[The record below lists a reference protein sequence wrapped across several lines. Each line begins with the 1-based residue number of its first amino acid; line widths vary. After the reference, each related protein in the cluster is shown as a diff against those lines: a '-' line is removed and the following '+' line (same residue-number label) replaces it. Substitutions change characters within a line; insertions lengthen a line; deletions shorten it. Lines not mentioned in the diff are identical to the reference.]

1 MIVPKAMLMLD
12 WNPNPKA
19 KTFIGTESEISATE
33 EERKSNVMSRERP
46 KRGTLPPAQEV
57 SLKSLFYL
65 QRTIEPNAKDSDFFI
80 FYFLRLLLFLPS
92 NKLQML
98 YIQFGWFCGLWFIIP
113 ILWMNWTRDLI
124 LHLALTRIGG
134 VVWAWSMRKWSDRK
148 YLTLTFWAYDHC
160 VCGFV

>member
-1 MIVPKAMLMLD
+1 
-12 WNPNPKA
+12 
-19 KTFIGTESEISATE
+19 
-33 EERKSNVMSRERP
+33 MSRERP

-98 YIQFGWFCGLWFIIP
+98 YIQFG
-113 ILWMNWTRDLI
+113 
-124 LHLALTRIGG
+124 
-134 VVWAWSMRKWSDRK
+134 
-148 YLTLTFWAYDHC
+148 
-160 VCGFV
+160 